1 LFSALQDQLGLKLER
16 TTIEGTVLVVD
27 HIERPTEN

>member
-1 LFSALQDQLGLKLER
+1 LKLE
-16 TTIEGTVLVVD
+16 GTHAPVHVLVVD